1 MTEVARTLVKFTEN
15 NGNTSS
21 NATAD
26 SIAELVV
33 RVSMTLSTISI
44 KLNTVVCVIKKQ
56 PFNLSI
62 NLLYFYWNQLDLRTT
77 ITTYNH
83 AVYYSQS
90 VSGLAM
96 N

>member
-33 RVSMTLSTISI
+33 RVSMTLSTISK
-44 KLNTVVCVIKKQ
+44 KLNTVVCVIKS
-56 PFNLSI
+56 NHL
-62 NLLYFYWNQLDLRTT
+62 
-77 ITTYNH
+77 TYSSNFFT
-83 AVYYSQS
+83 ST
-90 VSGLAM
+90 GT